1 MGATT
6 LCAALLTLGF
16 SASGQQVEEYAA
28 WPQGPPADPDYFPI
42 GVWLQQPRNAQRY
55 RELGI
60 NFYLGLWKGPTE
72 EQLAELAAADMPVIC
87 AQNQVGLANLDNA
100 TVIGWMHGDE
110 PDNAQALPDGG
121 GYGPPVDPARVQADY
136 ETWRAADPSR
146 PVLLNLGQGVANEE
160 WKGRGEWGKPED
172 YPRYGVA
179 ADILSYDIYPIA
191 SRYENVH
198 GRLEYVA
205 KGVRNLRR
213 WARDDAVVW
222 NVVEASRI
230 SNTDAK
236 VTGAQLRAQV
246 WMSIISGSRGI
257 VYFVHQFEPRFVEA
271 SLLEDEAL
279 SQAVSGVNAEVLSL
293 ASVINASESRVSVR
307 ATSAAADTPVDTLA
321 TRYEG
326 VVYIFAVAMRDT
338 AGDVTFEL
346 DGVVDG
352 DVVEAIGEGRQLS
365 ADAGGFRDT
374 FGGYGAHLYRVG
386 NR

>member
-279 SQAVSGVNAEVLSL
+279 SQAVSDVNAEVLSL

>member
-1 MGATT
+1 VGATT

-279 SQAVSGVNAEVLSL
+279 SQAVSDVNAEVLSL

>member
-279 SQAVSGVNAEVLSL
+279 SQAVSDVNAEVLSL

-374 FGGYGAHLYRVG
+374 FGGYGAHLYRGG